1 MEPESPYSPPTE
13 IEGPSPAELERKKRF
28 WLRAVKSSIALIV
41 IPPLIGIMM
50 TVFHMMQSFQTL
62 GDGGTTDRAALS
74 AAIGAALRATAFG
87 LIFSFAGLV
96 LLIISLIRF
105 FSYRSRFGKP
115 TG

>member
-28 WLRAVKSSIALIV
+28 WLRTVMGSIALIV
-41 IPPLIGIMM
+41 IPPM
-50 TVFHMMQSFQTL
+50 
-62 GDGGTTDRAALS
+62 
-74 AAIGAALRATAFG
+74 FG
-87 LIFSFAGLV
+87 LIMTISNMTKALADAEEGGNLRTISNDTSNALLATAYGLV
-96 LLIISLIRF
+96 FSTIGILLLIISLIRF